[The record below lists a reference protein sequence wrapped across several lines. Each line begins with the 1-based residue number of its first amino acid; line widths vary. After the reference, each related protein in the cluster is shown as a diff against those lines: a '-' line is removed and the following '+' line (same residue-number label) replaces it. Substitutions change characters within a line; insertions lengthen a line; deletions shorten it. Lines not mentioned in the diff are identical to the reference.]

1 MQGPRNLK
9 MIGVGV
15 LNGEGQ
21 EGLSG
26 GTEMYF
32 VYLNLDDGFMHV
44 YIRQN
49 SSCILQ
55 TKYILCYL

>member
-26 GTEMYF
+26 
-32 VYLNLDDGFMHV
+32 V
-44 YIRQN
+44 QK
-49 SSCILQ
+49 CIL
-55 TKYILCYL
+55 YILI